1 MVIYCSIWSCC
12 FAASDVNFGVMHN
25 NNIVNR
31 LTERI
36 DFFNLY
42 VTDLNRYSL
51 DIIDKF
57 PLWGVFNV
65 NYA

>member
-1 MVIYCSIWSCC
+1 
-12 FAASDVNFGVMHN
+12 MHN

-42 VTDLNRYSL
+42 VTGLNRYSL
-51 DIIDKF
+51 DIIDTF
-57 PLWGVFNV
+57 PLRGVCNV
-65 NYA
+65 HYA